1 MSIGLK
7 NLVFHPNTFFEEI
20 TYENKNLLIPFVFV
34 ALMGLFGIML
44 LWRFSYG
51 YSLFSIVEM
60 MALPFILWVIVTL
73 VIFGVARVF
82 SGTGSLFATLQNI
95 GFGTFPLTLAVAGT
109 LRIIAVINGIPS
121 TPADYSLLPFLSWIL
136 LPFWSFYLWYCGTLH
151 AHRLSRMKAAVSVSF
166 VAILLYVVWYINPF
180 GGTM

>member
-73 VIFGVARVF
+73 VWCCPGIFRDRF
-82 SGTGSLFATLQNI
+82 SFCDPPEHRFWHL
-95 GFGTFPLTLAVAGT
+95 
-109 LRIIAVINGIPS
+109 
-121 TPADYSLLPFLSWIL
+121 PADPRCCWHIAHHRSDQRDPFNTS
-136 LPFWSFYLWYCGTLH
+136 
-151 AHRLSRMKAAVSVSF
+151 
-166 VAILLYVVWYINPF
+166 
-180 GGTM
+180 

>member
-166 VAILLYVVWYINPF
+166 VAILLYVFWYINPF